1 MVQRPIFNVTHSDK
15 GQFIKSEKLRNE
27 GEIFPLKTASMQS
40 VMHMIE
46 EIGANFVLNNILL

>member
-15 GQFIKSEKLRNE
+15 GQFIKSEKLGNE

-40 VMHMIE
+40 MMHMIE
-46 EIGANFVLNNILL
+46 EIRANFVLNNILL